1 MKNKLTQHERM
12 YIIRSSFTL
21 IELLVVIAIIAIL
34 AGMLLPALNSARKKA
49 RFASCANN
57 FKTVGLGMQ
66 LYSADWDDHLPKNI
80 GENSDPKKFWT
91 INIATYINQQLEAG
105 WLTKKTKVYSC
116 PENAANRKNSE
127 GYDFMRGGNKRI
139 MATNWMLDGGGSYP
153 TAAAYSHLKGKIY
166 AKISKFKKSPSL
178 VRHVFAYQGNYTA
191 GFTGGSAPTCE
202 LKFPH
207 QGERANLLFAD
218 GHVGILTQKEYNED
232 FDKVDF
238 WSHNGQWPWKAA
250 WAQNL

>member
-1 MKNKLTQHERM
+1 M
-12 YIIRSSFTL
+12 YIIGSFTL

-49 RFASCANN
+49 RMSSCANN

-66 LYSADWDDHLPKNI
+66 LYSADWDDYLPKTT
-80 GENSDPKKFWT
+80 GQNSDPKKFWT

-116 PENAANRKNSE
+116 PENAANRKDSE
-127 GYDFMRGGNKRI
+127 GYDYARGGNKRI

-153 TAAAYSHLKGKIY
+153 SATGAYAAYSGKVY
-166 AKISKFKKSPSL
+166 ARLTRFKRSPSQ

-191 GFTGGSAPTCE
+191 GYIGNSTPNCE
-202 LKFPH
+202 LNFPH
-207 QGERANLLFAD
+207 QNIANVTFAD
-218 GHVGILTQKEYNED
+218 GHVGKLTSAEYSRDFKKES
-232 FDKVDF
+232 F
-238 WSHNGQWPWKAA
+238 WSQNNYFPWKAK
-250 WAQNL
+250 WFTNED

>member
-1 MKNKLTQHERM
+1 MKKTSKKHERM
-12 YIIRSSFTL
+12 YPIGRFTL
-21 IELLVVIAIIAIL
+21 IELLIVIAIIAIL
-34 AGMLLPALNSARKKA
+34 AGMLLPALNSARKKS
-49 RFASCANN
+49 RMSSCANN
-57 FKTVGLGMQ
+57 FKTVGLGMA
-66 LYSADWDDHLPKNI
+66 LYAGEWDDHLPKTV
-80 GENSDPKKFWT
+80 GDNSDKNKFWPIT
-91 INIATYINQQLEAG
+91 IASYINQPLDKDG

-116 PENAANRKNSE
+116 PENAANRKDSE

-139 MATNWMLDGGGSYP
+139 MATNWLLDGGGSYP
-153 TAAAYSHLKGKIY
+153 TAAAYSHLKGKVY
-166 AKISKFKKSPSL
+166 ARISKFKRSPSL

-191 GFTGGSAPTCE
+191 GYTGGSTPTCE

-207 QGERANLLFAD
+207 PGERANLLFAD
-218 GHVGILTQKEYNED
+218 GHVGILTSKEYNED